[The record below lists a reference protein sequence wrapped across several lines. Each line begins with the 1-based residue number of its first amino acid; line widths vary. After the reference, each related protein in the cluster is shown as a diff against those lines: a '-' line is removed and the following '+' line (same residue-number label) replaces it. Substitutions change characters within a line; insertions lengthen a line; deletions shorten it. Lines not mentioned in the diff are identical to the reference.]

1 VTLWLAF
8 SAILL
13 LGLVPCGALALR
25 GDAVES
31 LIGLVATGVI
41 VTLVLLL
48 LSVGFGRPIYGDVAI
63 VVAVLSFAGGLVFV
77 QYLERWG

>member
-8 SAILL
+8 AAILL
-13 LGLVPCGALALR
+13 LGLVPCVVLAVR
-25 GDAVES
+25 GDAVDG
-31 LIGLVATGVI
+31 LIGLVAASVV
-41 VTLVLLL
+41 VTLALLL
-48 LSVGFGRPIYGDVAI
+48 LAVGFERSIYGDVAV